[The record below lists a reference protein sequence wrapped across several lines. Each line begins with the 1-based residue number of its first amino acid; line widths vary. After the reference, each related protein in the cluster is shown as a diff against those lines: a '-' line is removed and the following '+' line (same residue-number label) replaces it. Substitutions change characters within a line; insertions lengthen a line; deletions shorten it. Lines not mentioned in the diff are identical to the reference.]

1 VKGRQNTW
9 TETVNP
15 FVLITRVKGGGSM
28 RSRLAHAGILAENET
43 ATHGAT
49 GNRNTNMPFNPDTV
63 GGAFEETILF

>member
-1 VKGRQNTW
+1 
-9 TETVNP
+9 
-15 FVLITRVKGGGSM
+15 M
-28 RSRLAHAGILAENET
+28 RSRLAYAGILAENET